1 MIELSPIIVFEF
13 AGGERFILL
22 RLGSIVNHYCFF
34 GLSEE
39 WFNKID
45 IIISI
50 IVYLV
55 SMVIYKKINIIISIL
70 QDNSFSLEYEL
81 HGCECCV
88 LNTTA
93 SCPIK
98 EDKVVLIWFLL
109 ACLYMPL
116 LWHCRI

>member
-1 MIELSPIIVFEF
+1 MIELSPIIVFEL

-22 RLGSIVNHYCFF
+22 RLGSIVNHYHFL

-55 SMVIYKKINIIISIL
+55 SMVIYKKINIIISIIVYL
-70 QDNSFSLEYEL
+70 VSMVIYKKINIIISIIVYLVSM
-81 HGCECCV
+81 V
-88 LNTTA
+88 
-93 SCPIK
+93 I
-98 EDKVVLIWFLL
+98 
-109 ACLYMPL
+109 
-116 LWHCRI
+116 